1 MPKVKLYYNVKKQ
14 KFKNP
19 LVKNKMFVTELDK
32 NSVVTPTQFYR
43 EWKAVYKRDDR
54 EELKQFFYKL
64 NTVVTALLERGY
76 PVSVPYLGKF
86 QLKCRSCGVET
97 KREAGRLSIK
107 SLKVSFSPS
116 PELKKYFDLK
126 NCILVEKRESQETE
140 SEEA

>member
-1 MPKVKLYYNVKKQ
+1 MPKVRLYYNVKKRKYNNQ
-14 KFKNP
+14 
-19 LVKNKMFVTELDK
+19 LVKSKMYLTELDQ

-76 PVSVPYLGKF
+76 PASVPYLGKF

-107 SLKVSFSPS
+107 SLKVSFTPS

-126 NCILVEKRESQETE
+126 NCILIEKRESQEE
-140 SEEA
+140 AEEA

>member
-1 MPKVKLYYNVKKQ
+1 MKKYFLAVRKKKQ

-140 SEEA
+140 PEEA

>member
-1 MPKVKLYYNVKKQ
+1 MYL
-14 KFKNP
+14 
-19 LVKNKMFVTELDK
+19 TELDQ

-76 PVSVPYLGKF
+76 PASVPYLGKF

-97 KREAGRLSIK
+97 RKEAGRLSIK
-107 SLKVSFSPS
+107 SLKVSFTPS

-126 NCILVEKRESQETE
+126 NCILIEKRESQE
-140 SEEA
+140 EEAEEA

>member
-1 MPKVKLYYNVKKQ
+1 MPKVRLYYNVKKRKYNNQ
-14 KFKNP
+14 
-19 LVKNKMFVTELDK
+19 LVKSKMYLTELDQ

-76 PVSVPYLGKF
+76 PASVPYLGKF
-86 QLKCRSCGVET
+86 QLKCRSCGVENR
-97 KREAGRLSIK
+97 REAGRLSIK
-107 SLKVSFSPS
+107 SLKVSFAPS

-126 NCILVEKRESQETE
+126 NCILVEKRESQEE
-140 SEEA
+140 AEEA

>member
-1 MPKVKLYYNVKKQ
+1 MPKVRLYYNVKKRKYNNQ
-14 KFKNP
+14 
-19 LVKNKMFVTELDK
+19 LVKSKMYLTELNQ

-76 PVSVPYLGKF
+76 PASVPYLGKF

-107 SLKVSFSPS
+107 SLKVSFTPS
-116 PELKKYFDLK
+116 PELKKYFDVK
-126 NCILVEKRESQETE
+126 NCILVEKRESQEE
-140 SEEA
+140 AEEA

>member
-1 MPKVKLYYNVKKQ
+1 MPKVRLYYNVKKRKYNNQ
-14 KFKNP
+14 
-19 LVKNKMFVTELDK
+19 LVKSKMYLTELDQ
-32 NSVVTPTQFYR
+32 NSVVTPAQFYR

-76 PVSVPYLGKF
+76 PASVPYLGKF

-107 SLKVSFSPS
+107 SLKVSFTPS

-126 NCILVEKRESQETE
+126 NCILIEKRESQEE
-140 SEEA
+140 AEEA

>member
-1 MPKVKLYYNVKKQ
+1 MPKVRLYYNVKKRKYNNQ
-14 KFKNP
+14 
-19 LVKNKMFVTELDK
+19 LVKSKMYLTELDQ

-76 PVSVPYLGKF
+76 PASVPYLGKF

-107 SLKVSFSPS
+107 SLKVSFTPS

-126 NCILVEKRESQETE
+126 NCILVEKRESQEE
-140 SEEA
+140 AEEA

>member
-1 MPKVKLYYNVKKQ
+1 MPKVRLYYNVKKRKYNNQ
-14 KFKNP
+14 
-19 LVKNKMFVTELDK
+19 LVKSKMYLTELDQ
-32 NSVVTPTQFYR
+32 NSIVTPTQFYR

-76 PVSVPYLGKF
+76 PASVPYLGKF

-107 SLKVSFSPS
+107 SLKVSFTPS

-126 NCILVEKRESQETE
+126 NCILVEKRESQEE
-140 SEEA
+140 AEEA